1 MGSEPA
7 QVDIHVGNRLRLR
20 RRQLGMSQERLACG
34 LGLTFQQV
42 QKYER
47 GANRISASKLYE
59 AARCLEVPVSHFFE
73 GLADPA
79 TPEGDAYAKTWSGVV
94 EELLAEPNGKALAE
108 AFLSI
113 RRRSVRKG
121 LADLARE
128 IAANDDPSPDPKGRS
143 KPE

>member
-1 MGSEPA
+1 MPGSA
-7 QVDIHVGNRLRLR
+7 GQSFLR
-20 RRQLGMSQERLACG
+20 RLGGS
-34 LGLTFQQV
+34 
-42 QKYER
+42 
-47 GANRISASKLYE
+47 
-59 AARCLEVPVSHFFE
+59 
-73 GLADPA
+73 
-79 TPEGDAYAKTWSGVV
+79 GDAVGDACANAWSDVV

-128 IAANDDPSPDPKGRS
+128 IAANDDPSPNSKGRS